1 MCERKLAGNEAM
13 IDSSITQLYNGSLEP
28 RPSTQFFH
36 SRGKNRGCE
45 KKLRGRPGF
54 EASIMAGVQL
64 PCVIYI
70 LHQPT
75 VIPLA
80 VVLQKR

>member
-1 MCERKLAGNEAM
+1 MVASNPGL
-13 IDSSITQLYNGSLEP
+13 P
-28 RPSTQFFH
+28 RSFFTAVE
-36 SRGKNRGCE
+36 KIAAAK
-45 KKLRGRPGF
+45 KKLRERPGF